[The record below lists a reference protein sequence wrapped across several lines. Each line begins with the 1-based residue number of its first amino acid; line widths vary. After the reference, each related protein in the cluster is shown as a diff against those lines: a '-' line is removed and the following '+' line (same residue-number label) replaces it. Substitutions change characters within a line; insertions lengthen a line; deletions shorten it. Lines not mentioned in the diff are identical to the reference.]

1 MCVVFKP
8 YSCHSL
14 SMFGDDAIHFYLMF
28 KAISQVSND
37 YITFSKYIE
46 DENDKM
52 PHLERTFAYELY
64 RQWMNLIQNEPH
76 YDLTLNADIDKIIG
90 IDEASKATTKY
101 PDLVLHRSQS
111 KAKLNQ
117 KIVCEI
123 KRKIETLK
131 AEDVGN
137 DLFKLCL
144 FLDEKVFKVY
154 KFDYGV
160 FLLVNGTLGIIQAFL
175 KENPKI
181 TVRKWKENGEE
192 KKETIDFCEF
202 CFKYH
207 KLFKMIVCL
216 SYCNGKLEFD
226 NLENL
231 FIGKNVKKIGRCI
244 RNDKL
249 STISVSKNNSYYDS
263 RNDCNAVIHKE
274 TATLI
279 LGCSSSE
286 IPSQVEIIN
295 DNAFRNG
302 HNYEKPLRIIP
313 DGVRKIGNSAF
324 YDPSFRNLVIGKNVE
339 IIEDNA
345 FGSNSKSMNKLT
357 SIYSLNEYPTEISE
371 KAFYADTYEKGTLY
385 VPTSSK
391 INYMGTK
398 GWNKFQHIEEFDPS
412 EFDPT
417 ALGISTI
424 QLDNKDNNRIFSL
437 SGQQLTTP
445 KKGLNI
451 INRKKVLTH

>member
-14 SMFGDDAIHFYLMF
+14 SIFGDDAIHFYLMF

-76 YDLTLNADIDKIIG
+76 YDLTLNAEIDKIIG

-144 FLDEKVFKVY
+144 FLDEKVFKEY

-175 KENPKI
+175 KEKPKI

-231 FIGKNVKKIGRCI
+231 LSCKI
-244 RNDKL
+244 
-249 STISVSKNNSYYDS
+249 
-263 RNDCNAVIHKE
+263 E
-274 TATLI
+274 
-279 LGCSSSE
+279 
-286 IPSQVEIIN
+286 
-295 DNAFRNG
+295 
-302 HNYEKPLRIIP
+302 
-313 DGVRKIGNSAF
+313 
-324 YDPSFRNLVIGKNVE
+324 
-339 IIEDNA
+339 
-345 FGSNSKSMNKLT
+345 
-357 SIYSLNEYPTEISE
+357 
-371 KAFYADTYEKGTLY
+371 
-385 VPTSSK
+385 
-391 INYMGTK
+391 
-398 GWNKFQHIEEFDPS
+398 
-412 EFDPT
+412 
-417 ALGISTI
+417 
-424 QLDNKDNNRIFSL
+424 
-437 SGQQLTTP
+437 
-445 KKGLNI
+445 
-451 INRKKVLTH
+451 